1 MIEVIPIKKM
11 EYGQSIVTF
20 LMIKNADLKKAK
32 NDSLYLD
39 MVLGDTEGV
48 EASAKLWNADPQMV
62 AYKSGEVVLVDALVQ
77 KFNGKLQLRINKLRK
92 IKEEDQVSLEDF
104 IESAPRD
111 PEEMFSYL
119 EAAIENFEN
128 HDIKKITKYLLNQKR
143 DKLTYYPAA
152 KTHHHA
158 IKSGL
163 LYHMET
169 MLNIAQKIAPVYE
182 FINKDLLY
190 AGVILHDLSKVDE
203 MESTELGIVDDYT
216 KEGKLLGHIIQGIKE
231 IDQASLELEIDEEVK
246 LLLEHMILAHHYH
259 PEYGSPKKPL
269 IPEAELLHYIDLID
283 SRMYAMNKVLKD
295 AEKGSFADKSMTLE
309 GRHMYKS
316 DL

>member
-143 DKLTYYPAA
+143 DKLIYYPAA

>member
-1 MIEVIPIKKM
+1 
-11 EYGQSIVTF
+11 
-20 LMIKNADLKKAK
+20 
-32 NDSLYLD
+32 
-39 MVLGDTEGV
+39 
-48 EASAKLWNADPQMV
+48 
-62 AYKSGEVVLVDALVQ
+62 LVDALVQ

-111 PEEMFSYL
+111 PEEMFFYL

>member
-11 EYGQSIVTF
+11 EYGQSITTF
-20 LMIKNADLKKAK
+20 LMIKNTDLKKAK

-111 PEEMFSYL
+111 SEEMFSYL

>member
-1 MIEVIPIKKM
+1 MIEIIPIKNM
-11 EYGQSIVTF
+11 EYGQSIITF
-20 LMIKNADLKKAK
+20 LMIKNVDLKKAK

-39 MVLGDTEGV
+39 MMLGDTEGI
-48 EASAKLWNADPQMV
+48 EASAKLWNADPQMTSF
-62 AYKSGEVVLVDALVQ
+62 KSGEVVAVDALVQ
-77 KFNGKLQLRINKLRK
+77 KFNGRLQLRVNKIRRL
-92 IKEEDQVSLEDF
+92 KEDDEVRIEDF
-104 IESAPRD
+104 VESAPQA
-111 PEEMFSYL
+111 PEEMFAYL
-119 EAAIENFEN
+119 EKAIESFEN
-128 HDIKKITKYLLNQKR
+128 SDIKRITRHLLEKKR
-143 DKLTYYPAA
+143 EKLTYYPAA

-163 LYHMET
+163 LYHIVT
-169 MLNIAQKIAPVYE
+169 MLKIAQKISPVYD
-182 FINKDLLY
+182 FINEDLLY
-190 AGVILHDLSKVDE
+190 ASVILHDLSKVDE
-203 MESTELGIVDDYT
+203 MDSTELGIVDDYT

-231 IDQASLELEIDEEVK
+231 IDQAASTLGIDEEVK

-283 SRMYAMNKVLKD
+283 ARMYAMGKVLKD

>member
-11 EYGQSIVTF
+11 EYGQSITTF
-20 LMIKNADLKKAK
+20 LMIKNTDLKKAK

-111 PEEMFSYL
+111 PEEMFFYL

-283 SRMYAMNKVLKD
+283 SRMYAMKKVLKD